1 MTDFAAV
8 ATAADAIESA
18 MRDAGWWTAE
28 PPPPERM
35 NFQRAFGADTL
46 AFQEWLQW
54 ILLPRVREGLAGGG
68 LPGHSEVGTYAVRE
82 LDGAPDAD
90 AVIQALMDLDDA
102 ING

>member
-1 MTDFAAV
+1 VADLAAV
-8 ATAADAIESA
+8 ASAADEIERS
-18 MRDAGWWTAE
+18 MRGVGWWTVE

-35 NFQRAFGADTL
+35 NFQRAFGGDTL

-54 ILLPRVREGLAGGG
+54 VLVPRVREGLATGS
-68 LPGHSEVGTYAVRE
+68 LPQRSEVATYAVRE

-90 AVIQALMDLDDA
+90 DVIEALKHLDDA

>member
-1 MTDFAAV
+1 
-8 ATAADAIESA
+8 
-18 MRDAGWWTAE
+18 MRDVGWWTAE

-35 NFQRAFGADTL
+35 DFQRAFGADTL

-54 ILLPRVREGLAGGG
+54 VLVPRVREGLAAGS
-68 LPGHSEVGTYAVRE
+68 LPHRSEVASYAVRE

-90 AVIQALMDLDDA
+90 GVIQALMDLDEA

>member
-1 MTDFAAV
+1 
-8 ATAADAIESA
+8 
-18 MRDAGWWTAE
+18 MRGVGWWSEE

-54 ILLPRVREGLAGGG
+54 VLVPRIREGLAGGG
-68 LPGHSEVGTYAVRE
+68 LPGHSEVAAYAVRE

-90 AVIQALMDLDDA
+90 GVIQALMELDDA
-102 ING
+102 IND